1 MFAAPYLGSRYETL
15 LVFFFGGAR
24 ALLVWLQE
32 LLSVRAGLAAKL
44 ELRAAFLAAVN
55 KLGPR
60 WLASRNLSD
69 VALLATHRIDALDA
83 YFSRFLPSLVGTLL
97 VSPLMTLAI
106 FGQDFWS
113 GIIVVCT
120 LPLIP
125 LFMVFIGWA
134 TQEVQRRQ
142 LSALNTLSSHFT
154 DVLRGLTTLRVFG
167 RLEYQIAAIAR
178 NSEDFR
184 KRTMKVLRMSFLSG
198 LALEVGSSL
207 AVALVAVSI
216 GLRLIDGSLA
226 LAPGLMALLLAPEAF
241 LPIRQVGANFHSSN
255 EGIAASGELLDAID
269 AAKAPAETVSGL
281 AENFATGEITHLIGP
296 SGSGKTTLIN
306 RLRGEL
312 APGSV
317 TWMPQ
322 RSALLTGTVRSNIVG
337 PAESF
342 NEDALTRALFLAAL
356 DDVELDLAITDAG
369 HAMSG
374 GQLQRV
380 TLARAFYRCLTL
392 ETEWL
397 LLDEPL
403 SGLDPARSETVQA
416 SIHNFASAGAR
427 VVVASHQPLVIPVR
441 ELVVADV

>member
-1 MFAAPYLGSRYETL
+1 M
-15 LVFFFGGAR
+15 
-24 ALLVWLQE
+24 
-32 LLSVRAGLAAKL
+32 RAGLAAKL
-44 ELRAAFLAAVN
+44 ELRAAFLSALN
-55 KLGPR
+55 HLGSA
-60 WLASRNLSD
+60 WLGRRTTSD

-83 YFSRFLPSLVGTLL
+83 YFSRFLPSLVGTVLIT
-97 VSPLMTLAI
+97 PIMTIAI
-106 FGQDFWS
+106 FGQDVWS
-113 GIIVVCT
+113 GIIVMCT

-125 LFMVFIGWA
+125 LFMIFIGWA
-134 TQEVQRRQ
+134 TQDIQKRQ
-142 LSALNTLSSHFT
+142 IMALNTLASHFT

-167 RLEYQIAAIAR
+167 RLENQILAISR

-255 EGIAASGELLDAID
+255 EGVAASGELLDAID
-269 AAKAPAETVSGL
+269 AAFVPSETSSEL
-281 AENFATGEITHLIGP
+281 AEIFANGQITHLIGP

-306 RLRGEL
+306 RLRSEL
-312 APGSV
+312 PPKSV

-322 RSALLTGTVRSNIVG
+322 RSALLSGTVHSNIVG
-337 PAESF
+337 PSGVA
-342 NEDALTRALFLAAL
+342 NADALSRALGLAAL
-356 DDVELDLAITDAG
+356 DDIDLNLIVTDAG
-369 HAMSG
+369 QAMSG

-380 TLARAFYRCLTL
+380 ALARAFYRCLTMQ
-392 ETEWL
+392 TEWL

-403 SGLDPARSETVQA
+403 SALDSARSATIQA
-416 SIHNFASAGAR
+416 SIQTFASDGAR
-427 VVVASHQPLVIPVR
+427 VVVASHQPLAIPVS
-441 ELVVADV
+441 ELAVADV